1 VDYSGNAL
9 GALPLRQG
17 CLLQGCDSIGT
28 RPLDLEGEEPS
39 LPTANYIGPA
49 RLTVVAAGLDRVAL
63 RLIVEPF

>member
-9 GALPLRQG
+9 CSLPLSQG
-17 CLLQGCDSIGT
+17 RLLQSGHSIT
-28 RPLDLEGEEPS
+28 SRPLDLEGEEPS

-49 RLTVVAAGLDRVAL
+49 RLTVVAASFDRVTP